1 MKISI
6 EDTNLIQRTSKKTN
20 KPYFQQQA
28 YAHLVNTDGSPKRY
42 PQEILIFPQR
52 DNAGNAVAYQK
63 GDYNLL
69 DSSFSINNFGSLEL
83 NFVNLQKIK

>member
-6 EDTNLIQRTSKKTN
+6 EDTNLIQKTSKQN
-20 KPYFQQQA
+20 KPYFLQQG

-52 DNAGNAVAYQK
+52 DGAGNSVPYQK
-63 GDYNLL
+63 GDYLL
-69 DSSFSINNFGSLEL
+69 QDSSFSINNFGSLEL
-83 NFVNLQKIK
+83 NFVNLEKIK